1 MNIKQAVK
9 ALKQFNKW
17 RRGADIKIS
26 DPKTIGIAI
35 DTILEFVENKLNEEK

>member
-9 ALKQFNKW
+9 TVKQFNKW
-17 RRGADIKIS
+17 RRGAEIKIE

-35 DTILEFVENKLNEEK
+35 DTILEFVENKLKE